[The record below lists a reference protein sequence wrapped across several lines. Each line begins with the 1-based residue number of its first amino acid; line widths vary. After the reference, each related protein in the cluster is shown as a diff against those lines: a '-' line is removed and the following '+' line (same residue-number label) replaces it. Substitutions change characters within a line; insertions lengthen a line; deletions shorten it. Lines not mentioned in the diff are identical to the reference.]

1 MSSKRGSIDGMKA
14 NAPTPWTA
22 SPTGEALVRLP
33 TCGVRADV
41 VQALEHLSQTT
52 GLSTAYIVRSV
63 IEAHLAD
70 LGLVAPVEMKA
81 TAAHPKRRK

>member
-1 MSSKRGSIDGMKA
+1 MAERAIA
-14 NAPTPWTA
+14 RTRWTA
-22 SPTGEALVRLP
+22 SATGEALVRLP

-41 VQALEHLSQTT
+41 VAALEHLSQTT
-52 GLSTAYIVRSV
+52 GLSTAYLVRSIV
-63 IEAHLAD
+63 EAHLAD